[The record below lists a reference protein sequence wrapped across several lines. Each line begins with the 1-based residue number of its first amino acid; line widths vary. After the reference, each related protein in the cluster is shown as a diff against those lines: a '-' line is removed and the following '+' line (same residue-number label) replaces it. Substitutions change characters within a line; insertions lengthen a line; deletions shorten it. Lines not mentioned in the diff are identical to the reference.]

1 MCIKR
6 NIDTQIEKCVASLD
20 YTYCHDV
27 RYVLRCAIQSQLADS
42 VFDAL
47 TDVRAC
53 AYNFM
58 SRRVCFANLAL
69 WILSKIASDI

>member
-6 NIDTQIEKCVASLD
+6 NVDTQIENWVASLD
-20 YTYCHDV
+20 NKYCLDA
-27 RYVLRCAIQSQLADS
+27 RYILRCANQSQLAGS
-42 VFDAL
+42 VFGAL